1 MENSTTVSRVRG
13 LGGPAPTPGGA
24 YDLGSLGYVEE
35 EFLLEGQ
42 ASSFALLD
50 ERTADGRW
58 RARPA
63 ETASFVTRLVTRRP
77 IDAARFSGSVIVEWN
92 NVSGGVDASPDWTL
106 LHRELI
112 RAGHAWMGVTAQKAG
127 IDGGGFIEGPHLKK
141 AFPERYGGLNHPGD
155 AWSYDIFSQAGA
167 ALRRPTGL
175 LGSLNASRLIAV
187 GESQSAMF
195 LVSYINA
202 VDPLAKVYD
211 GFFVHGRGA
220 TGGAFDGV
228 RRRPGL
234 ADAPGE
240 RIRED
245 ARVPILVLQS
255 ETDVILLG
263 GGRPQ
268 QPDGPRLRL
277 WEIAGAAHADT
288 YIIIAGAQ
296 DDGRATPDRLAEL
309 MKPTRDLMI
318 GQTASLINA
327 GPQQHYVGEAAVA
340 ALDRWVAGG
349 PTPGTAAR
357 LELTA
362 DGAACALDP
371 LGNAKGGVRSPW
383 VDAPTAVLSG
393 LGQSGGTFGFLFGTT
408 QPFDSA
414 RLEAL
419 YPGGKADYLAKFAAA
434 LDDAIA
440 GGFILGD
447 DREEIMGLVAATYP
461 PTA

>member
-1 MENSTTVSRVRG
+1 MEVSTTPSRVTS

-24 YDLGSLGYVEE
+24 YDLGALGYVEE
-35 EFLLEGQ
+35 EFLLEGE
-42 ASSFALLD
+42 ASSFALLG
-50 ERTADGRW
+50 ERTADGQW
-58 RARPA
+58 RAKPA
-63 ETASFVTRLVTRRP
+63 ESAPFTTRLVTRRP
-77 IDAARFSGSVIVEWN
+77 VDAGRFSGSVFVEWN

-106 LHRELI
+106 LHRQLI

-127 IDGGGFIEGPHLKK
+127 IDGGGFVEGPHLKK
-141 AFPERYGGLNHPGD
+141 TFPERYGALSHPGD
-155 AWSYDIFSQAGA
+155 AWSFDIFSQAGS
-167 ALRRPTGL
+167 ALKRPSGL
-175 LGSLNASRLIAV
+175 LGSLHARRLIAV

-220 TGGAFDGV
+220 SGAGFDGV
-228 RRRPGL
+228 RRRPSL

-240 RIRED
+240 RVRED
-245 ARVPILVLQS
+245 ARVPVLVLQS
-255 ETDVILLG
+255 ETDVTLLG
-263 GGRPQ
+263 GGRPR
-268 QPDGPRLRL
+268 QPDGPRVRL

-296 DDGRATPDRLAEL
+296 DDGRAPPERLAEL
-309 MKPTRDLMI
+309 MTPTRDLMI

-327 GPQQHYVGEAAVA
+327 GPQQHYVGEAAIE
-340 ALDRWVAGG
+340 ALDLWVAGG
-349 PTPGTAAR
+349 PAPATAPR

-362 DGAACALDP
+362 DGAACALDR

-393 LGQSGGTFGFLFGTT
+393 LGQSGGAFGFLFGTT
-408 QPFDSA
+408 TPFDSA
-414 RLEAL
+414 MLKAL
-419 YPGGKADYLAKFAAA
+419 YPGGKADYLAKFTSA

-440 GGFILGD
+440 GGFILEHD
-447 DREEIMGLVAATYP
+447 SAEIMGLAAATYP
-461 PTA
+461 PE